1 MNNLLLGYIALLFIA
16 VLIQVSILP
25 VPLGVILILIW
36 SFMKGTDGLVV
47 LAVIFSI
54 VLASLANI
62 ATYLVLLSTIIT
74 LGFFMF
80 GRQILPNRWGI
91 TLTLI
96 IASVIIWEISSFT
109 LGQINL

>member
-1 MNNLLLGYIALLFIA
+1 MNNLLLGYTALLFIA
-16 VLIQVSILP
+16 VLIQVSIMP

-36 SFMKGTDGLVV
+36 NFMKGTDGLVV

-54 VLASLANI
+54 VLASLTNI
-62 ATYLVLLSTIIT
+62 ATYFVLLSTIIT
-74 LGFFMF
+74 LSFFML

-109 LGQINL
+109 LQQINL